1 MACPKCGSDTSA
13 PGGRC
18 TVCGALVPSDVAT
31 ALLTP
36 TPNSVPRPEDGD
48 SEAGTHV
55 TPRSQLGPSS
65 APGASGADADATL
78 VTGGTPGPIESDET
92 EIGVTRPAPAGG
104 PLGVGQGF
112 GTRYHVI
119 KLLGA
124 GGMGAVYQAWD
135 QELGVAVA
143 LKVIRP
149 EAIEDPEAA
158 AEMQRRFKR
167 ELLLARQVTHKNV
180 VRIHDLGE
188 IEGIKY
194 ITMPFI
200 PGEDLSAT
208 LRREGRLPV
217 ARVLRIA
224 RQVASGLA
232 AAHEAGVVHRDLK
245 PPNIMVDPDG
255 NAVIMD
261 FGIARSASMGGS
273 TVAGTVIGTLAYM
286 APEQARGEA
295 VDQRADIYA
304 FGLILYDML
313 VGRRQTATSTSALAE
328 LVARMQHAM
337 PPVRSVDPAIPE
349 TVEHIVARCLE
360 PDRAN
365 RYQTMAEL
373 IADLDLL
380 DADGHPIRPLSLE
393 KTKEMRR
400 PRPGELP
407 GKGLPWKW
415 IVLAAAVLIV
425 AGIGFAF
432 RGRLAGRPAVKPAAS
447 GQAISLAIL
456 PFRNASGDSSLD
468 WLGPSLAEMLRTDVG
483 QSASLQTVPT
493 DRLRQIL
500 RDLRISGDSTFDPP
514 TLRRLAEFSNADT
527 VLWGQYLKFGNEIRI
542 DATLV
547 DVKRQR
553 SLPLKAQAPSQ
564 SGLLAAV
571 DELAQSIR
579 ESLSLSSNV
588 LEELKATAF
597 KPSTKSLEALRA
609 YNEGLQLA
617 SQGKHSEA
625 QKKFQASVQADPEF
639 ALAYAKLGQSYANL
653 GYDTEA
659 EQNSR
664 RAVELAEKLPEREKY
679 LITASHARI
688 VNDTGKAIEAYE
700 NLAKVSPED
709 SEVNFELAALY
720 EAQGAF
726 DQARAHYKKVL
737 QRDPKYVAALLAS
750 GRVEIKAGNPQG
762 SLDHLNQALS
772 LAIQLENDE
781 QKADVLHAI
790 GAAYKFLDKPNDAL
804 RYYQESLDI
813 KRRIGQKRGIAVTLG
828 EIAQIRERL
837 GNQDAALANLKEA
850 LQIQREIGDKR
861 GTGLTLINLGGH
873 YEDSGN
879 YDLALQNYKES
890 LQIQREVGNQ
900 DGEGLCLN
908 NIGNIYLFK
917 TQYDDA
923 QTYFER
929 ALQIR
934 EKTKNPRDIADTLH
948 NLAETATNKGQ
959 YDQALKHYLRA
970 LQIRRDAGDKRGAA
984 IESHNMGTLFE
995 YQGQYGA
1002 AVSAKQEAL
1011 KAFQELKDR
1020 GFWMGEILSGT
1031 GHALAMLGR
1040 SDEAQKQLAEALKL
1054 AGELQNK
1061 ALTAQILNFQGD
1073 RLYYRGDARAAQP
1086 LYEQALQAA
1095 SKTGD
1100 RRLELLSRVNLAKIA
1115 IAQGRPQPAIET
1127 LKKLADESDAVGLKY
1142 LAVESEISL
1151 GEALVGAKRYREAR
1165 QELERALAKS
1175 EKLGLRA
1182 LLARSHSLLASAL
1195 RSEGNAADA
1204 SRHLGEARR
1213 ILEEIRKEARTDD
1226 VVKRSD
1232 LSPILADAG

>member
-1 MACPKCGSDTSA
+1 MLCPKCGSDTPA

-18 TVCGALVPSDVAT
+18 TSCSAPVSVRVTPAV
-31 ALLTP
+31 LTP
-36 TPNSVPRPEDGD
+36 IPE
-48 SEAGTHV
+48 
-55 TPRSQLGPSS
+55 S
-65 APGASGADADATL
+65 APPPGDTPLPPPSQAGQISGADEDATHIQPEGS
-78 VTGGTPGPIESDET
+78 VI
-92 EIGVTRPAPAGG
+92 RPAAGGG
-104 PLGVGQGF
+104 PLGVGQMF
-112 GTRYHVI
+112 GPRYHVI
-119 KLLGA
+119 KLLGT

-149 EAIEDPEAA
+149 DAIEDPEAT
-158 AEMQRRFKR
+158 AELQRRFKR

-194 ITMPFI
+194 ITMSYI
-200 PGEDLSAT
+200 PGADLAT
-208 LRREGRLPV
+208 ILRREGRLSVP
-217 ARVLRIA
+217 RTLRIA

-245 PPNIMVDPDG
+245 PPNIMIDPDG

-261 FGIARSASMGGS
+261 FGIARSVGGGGS
-273 TVAGTVIGTLAYM
+273 TVAGTVVGTLAYM
-286 APEQARGEA
+286 APEQAKGEEA
-295 VDQRADIYA
+295 DQRADIYA

-313 VGRRQTATSTSALAE
+313 VGRRQPAGKTSALAE
-328 LVARMQHAM
+328 LMTRMQQA
-337 PPVRSVDPAIPE
+337 PPPIRSADPGIPE
-349 TVEHIVARCLE
+349 PVEQIVSRCLE

-380 DADGHPIRPLSLE
+380 DPEGHLLRPLTAEEVKRVTRAYQRQGRALPAVSL
-393 KTKEMRR
+393 
-400 PRPGELP
+400 
-407 GKGLPWKW
+407 KW
-415 IVLAAAVLIV
+415 IAIALAVAIV
-425 AGIGFAF
+425 AGVGFAF
-432 RGRLAGRPAVKPAAS
+432 RGKLIRRPPTQAVSAG
-447 GQAISLAIL
+447 QTISLAIL
-456 PFRNASGDSSLD
+456 PFRNASGDSSID
-468 WLGPSLAEMLRTDVG
+468 WLGSSLSEMLRTDVG
-483 QSASLQTVPT
+483 RSASLQTVPS
-493 DRLRQIL
+493 DRLHQIL
-500 RDLRISGDSTFDPP
+500 GDLRISADSTFDPA
-514 TLRRLAEFSNADT
+514 TLRRLAKFSNADI

-542 DATLV
+542 DATLE

-553 SLPLKAQAPSQ
+553 SIPLKAQAPSQ

-571 DELAQSIR
+571 DQLAQSIR
-579 ESLSLSSNV
+579 ESLSLSGDA
-588 LEELKATAF
+588 LAELKATAF
-597 KPSTKSLEALRA
+597 KPSTQSLEALRS
-609 YNEGLQLA
+609 YNEGLQL
-617 SQGKHSEA
+617 SRQGKHSEA
-625 QKKFQASVQADPEF
+625 VKKFKASAQADPEF

-659 EQNSR
+659 EQSSR
-664 RAVELAEKLPEREKY
+664 RAVELSERLPAQEKY

-688 VNDTGKAIEAYE
+688 VNDTDKAIEAYE
-700 NLAKVSPED
+700 NLAKVAPDD
-709 SEVNFELAALY
+709 SEVNYELAALY
-720 EAQGAF
+720 EAQGKF
-726 DQARAHYKKVL
+726 DQARSHYKKVL

-762 SLDHLNQALS
+762 SLDSLNQALS
-772 LAIQLENDE
+772 LAIQLEHDE
-781 QKADVLHAI
+781 EKADVLHAI
-790 GAAYKFLDKPNDAL
+790 GVAYRQLDKPNDAL
-804 RYYQESLDI
+804 RSYQESLEI

-828 EIAQIRERL
+828 EMAQVQDRL
-837 GNQDAALANLKEA
+837 GNRDAALASFKEA

-861 GTGLTLINLGGH
+861 GTGLTLNNLGSF
-873 YEDSGN
+873 YEDRGN
-879 YDLALQNYKES
+879 YDQALQNYKES

-900 DGEGLCLN
+900 YGEALCLN

-934 EKTKNPRDIADTLH
+934 EKTQNPGDIADTLH

-970 LQIRRDAGDKRGAA
+970 LALRRDASDKRGAA
-984 IESHNMGTLFE
+984 IESYSMGTLFE

-1002 AVSAKQEAL
+1002 AVNAKQEAL

-1054 AGELQNK
+1054 SVKLENK
-1061 ALTAQILNFQGD
+1061 ALTAQILNFEGD
-1073 RLYYRGDARAAQP
+1073 RLFYRGDAKAAQP

-1100 RRLELLSRVNLAKIA
+1100 RRLELISRVNLAKSA
-1115 IAQGRPQPAIET
+1115 IAQGRPQPAIEG
-1127 LKKLADESDAVGLKY
+1127 LRKLSDESDSLGLKY
-1142 LAVESEISL
+1142 LSVESAVYL
-1151 GEALVGAKRYREAR
+1151 GQALVETKRYAQAQ

-1175 EKLGLRA
+1175 ERLGLRA
-1182 LLARSHSLLASAL
+1182 LLARSHYLLASAL
-1195 RSEGNAADA
+1195 RSTGNAADA

-1213 ILEEIRKEARTDD
+1213 LLEEIRKEAKTDD
-1226 VVKRSD
+1226 VVKRFD
-1232 LSPILADAG
+1232 LKPILADTG